1 MSSLPLYIAWDN
13 SNIWLCGRNLSSQ
26 KEPGHEEGFRIHFR
40 NLIAQLKTN
49 RTIDRIFVAGSIPP
63 ENDSLW
69 EYLKQANANLQL
81 KTQERGAG
89 SGGEVAVDDII
100 QKDMLEYAIDWWNE
114 GKSYTFL
121 LLTGDGAGSEKGEG
135 FIPTLCKVKSLG
147 HSIEVASWS
156 LGLNRK
162 LKQYAEENGNLTL
175 LDNLYDKITFIQNER
190 PVLWA
195 TDK

>member
-49 RTIDRIFVAGSIPP
+49 RTIDRVFVGGSIPP

-89 SGGEVAVDDII
+89 SGGEVAVDEII
-100 QKDMLEYAIDWWNE
+100 QKDMLEYAIDW
-114 GKSYTFL
+114 GKEKPHIFL
-121 LLTGDGAGSEKGEG
+121 LLTGDGSGSEKGEG
-135 FIPTLCKVKSLG
+135 FIPTLRRIKSLG

-156 LGLNRK
+156 LGLNRE
-162 LKQYAEENGNLTL
+162 LKQYAEKNGALIL
-175 LDNLYDKITFIQNER
+175 LDDLYERITFIQNGR
-190 PVLWA
+190 FVS
-195 TDK
+195 